1 MNSGFLTDKVRPA
14 RAAATRMD
22 NETYRI
28 RVEDLFRELVVED
41 GTVDEEVRAQLEQL
55 ALLPRKTRYFLRVLN
70 DQPTEVQVP
79 FYRLILSRV
88 KDKDFY
94 GELERH
100 IRHRFYEARDQ
111 IKEIL
116 GQLADSEAVPA
127 LMHVI
132 ALTDEGWLA
141 GELIRIVLSY
151 DPEILRDPVEQA
163 LHSGDYQLQCLGIYL
178 AGKSKSDPLLDVL
191 AQFYRRPFGE
201 KLDRLERK
209 SYDAL
214 MEGVEGASD
223 GLMLRWLRDSSARV
237 RELGVVAAARRR
249 LKASVADLVRLVLVD
264 AKTRSRAAQTLLDFE
279 EEGLLEFSP
288 TDEGGAAVQEI
299 LTTAKREP
307 LINTLKDLTREES
320 GAVREVVAKMIRLLP
335 DAGALAGA
343 LVRVAVEDRQRSVQ
357 LAALETLAQ
366 IDQERFMDAAADVM
380 AETAGALQPEVA
392 EGLERLVAATLSK
405 AQQAELEAE
414 TERRRRK
421 REEALEKFAGTIE
434 SWRHDL
440 E

>member
-1 MNSGFLTDKVRPA
+1 
-14 RAAATRMD
+14 
-22 NETYRI
+22 
-28 RVEDLFRELVVED
+28 
-41 GTVDEEVRAQLEQL
+41 
-55 ALLPRKTRYFLRVLN
+55 
-70 DQPTEVQVP
+70 
-79 FYRLILSRV
+79 
-88 KDKDFY
+88 
-94 GELERH
+94 
-100 IRHRFYEARDQ
+100 
-111 IKEIL
+111 
-116 GQLADSEAVPA
+116 
-127 LMHVI
+127 MHVI

-299 LTTAKREP
+299 LTTAKRE
-307 LINTLKDLTREES
+307 
-320 GAVREVVAKMIRLLP
+320 
-335 DAGALAGA
+335 
-343 LVRVAVEDRQRSVQ
+343 
-357 LAALETLAQ
+357 
-366 IDQERFMDAAADVM
+366 
-380 AETAGALQPEVA
+380 
-392 EGLERLVAATLSK
+392 
-405 AQQAELEAE
+405 
-414 TERRRRK
+414 
-421 REEALEKFAGTIE
+421 
-434 SWRHDL
+434 
-440 E
+440 